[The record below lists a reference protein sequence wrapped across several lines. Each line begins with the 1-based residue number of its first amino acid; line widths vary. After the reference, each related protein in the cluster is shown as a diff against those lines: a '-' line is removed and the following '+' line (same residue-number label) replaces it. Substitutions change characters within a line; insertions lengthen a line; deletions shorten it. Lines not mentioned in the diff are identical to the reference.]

1 LVAEDVGVVQGAF
14 VEELH
19 ELGDK
24 EDREDD
30 ELLKGESAQA
40 YICEERVAYV
50 ELPSNLALFFGGEFD
65 IQTGEVLLVSH
76 VVVVPLR
83 GMSFFEAFGGALG
96 ILHRSHFSLSRGVHG
111 RMSSHD
117 GFVRARILVFQTA
130 SSGRGSQRTVNED
143 DFERNQTGS
152 QKINAV
158 LRCHISA
165 FRDFGTFEVS
175 GLDTAYHHHSVRKS
189 ESSLLSML
197 VYDARKFPAHAAL
210 RPRQDRDGYW
220 LERALHNE
228 VRRTNF
234 PPFFNP
240 SNHQSGR

>member
-152 QKINAV
+152 QKINAGGLAFEGFHRV
-158 LRCHISA
+158 GNSMEAVAGISLGVVFLDA
-165 FRDFGTFEVS
+165 ISRHFGTS
-175 GLDTAYHHHSVRKS
+175 GLLKFLVLTQHTTTI
-189 ESSLLSML
+189 LSGNL
-197 VYDARKFPAHAAL
+197 RAHCSQCWCTTLANFRRMQL
-210 RPRQDRDGYW
+210 YGQDKIEMAIG
-220 LERALHNE
+220 
-228 VRRTNF
+228 
-234 PPFFNP
+234 
-240 SNHQSGR
+240 